1 MPLLT
6 DYQNHVLESL
16 RRNSFPRATRIIKFK
31 GRCHDALI
39 GEWVSWWLGRS
50 GDSMICNP
58 ARGSR
63 SGSRRYI
70 ADLLFLERFEG
81 SEYYEVK
88 GIGEVENNQGKFMN
102 KIDSL
107 ASYEKYTKQGSNVY
121 PNLEFAILCYTLN
134 IPNDELAQSI
144 YDRVLQVSEN
154 SGLLWI
160 VCEIGR
166 SLSSEER
173 NSYSIYMPNF
183 VKGYDRFSYCRNF
196 SSAVLYF
203 VKNAKQIQDV
213 VIPNST
219 LEIEAKIGKC
229 TG

>member
-1 MPLLT
+1 MALLT
-6 DYQNHVLESL
+6 NYQNLVLESL
-16 RRNSFPRATRIIKFK
+16 KRNNFLGATRIIKFK

-39 GEWVSWWLGRS
+39 GEWINWWLERS
-50 GDSMICNP
+50 DDGMICNP

-63 SGSRRYI
+63 SGSRRYV

-81 SEYYEVK
+81 FECYEVR
-88 GIGEVENNQGKFMN
+88 GIGEVENSRRKFMH

-107 ASYEKYTKQGSNVY
+107 ASYEKYTRQGSNVY
-121 PNLEFAILCYTLN
+121 PNLEFAILCYTLD

-166 SLSSEER
+166 SLTNEER
-173 NSYSIYMPNF
+173 NSYCIYMPHF
-183 VKGYDRFSYCRNF
+183 VKGCDRFSYCRNF

-213 VIPNST
+213 IIPNNA
-219 LEIEAKIGKC
+219 LETEARSR
-229 TG
+229 